1 MRFMS
6 REWKLFFDDLRG
18 SCEKVISY
26 TAGLSQE
33 QFEQSRL
40 NYDATLWNVQLLGE
54 AAKNIPEEIRNQM
67 PEVPWRELIGL
78 RNRLVH
84 GYFGINNQI
93 LWHVVSVEVPK
104 LQQSLENI
112 ATARTGLFDGQ
123 L

>member
-1 MRFMS
+1 MS

-104 LQQSLENI
+104 LLQSLENI
-112 ATARTGLFDGQ
+112 ATTRTSLFDGQ